1 MSGRDWVQWHS
12 GYADPGSVLARR
24 LAAVQQQIGAALDAA
39 PAGPIPVVSAC
50 AGEGADLLAVL
61 ADHPRAADV
70 SARLVELDPVLC
82 ERARATAAG
91 LPSQVEVVMADA
103 GWTDAYVGAAPA
115 RVTLFCGVFGNISDV
130 DIAATVA
137 AAPSFVLPGGVVIW
151 TRHRREPDLVPR
163 MLEWFGSAGFE
174 PVFVSP
180 KDAGFGVGMH
190 RYVGEPQP
198 LVAGRRLFT
207 FQR

>member
-1 MSGRDWVQWHS
+1 MAARDWVQWHS

-24 LAAVQQQIGAALDAA
+24 LAAVQQQIRAALDAA
-39 PAGPIPVVSAC
+39 PAGPISVMSTC
-50 AGEGADLLAVL
+50 AGEGRDLLAVL

-91 LPSQVEVVMADA
+91 LPSRVEVVMADA

-115 RVTLFCGVFGNISDV
+115 QVALFCGVFGNISDV

-137 AAPSFVLPGGVVIW
+137 AAPSFVVPGGVVIW

-163 MLEWFGSAGFE
+163 MLEWFDSAGFE
-174 PVFVSP
+174 PLFVSP
-180 KDAGFGVGMH
+180 PDVGFGVGAH
-190 RYVGEPQP
+190 RLVGASRP
-198 LVAGRRLFT
+198 LVAGQRLFA